1 MHTEIINPD
10 ISLSP
15 KPHRS
20 GQRKTGRRRGML
32 RRWARN
38 IVRNWQRRRMI
49 AALRAMD
56 DNLLHSIGI
65 SRNEIPRVVDG
76 LADRELGMRPVAPEV
91 DDQNAPCGPVA
102 SFL

>member
-1 MHTEIINPD
+1 MHTEIINSD

-15 KPHRS
+15 KPPTD
-20 GQRKTGRRRGML
+20 GQRSRGKRRGML
-32 RRWARN
+32 RLWLRN
-38 IVRNWQRRRMI
+38 VVRNWQRRRMI

-76 LADRELGMRPVAPEV
+76 FDDRELGMRPVAPEV
-91 DDQNAPCGPVA
+91 DDQNAPGGPVA
-102 SFL
+102 S